1 MSDGITQTA
10 DTVNV
15 CAVDSQSCGAC
26 SQLVQLLNVV
36 LPEHIQFP
44 YPLDEILLDNV
55 RADKVPSRSLIKA
68 NVNTPQE
75 SLSVSSTGVHSIDQS
90 KTEVSVERHESS
102 PMEIMPSPV
111 VRVNNVVFDKDVNTL
126 TGQNVKDYLQKLH
139 PEVFA
144 DKVTLTGDSMV
155 VHHIFTADE
164 GYKKPYTYPVPYA
177 YRDKVKKSWMR

>member
-10 DTVNV
+10 DSVDF
-15 CAVDSQSCGAC
+15 CAIDSQSCGAC
-26 SQLVQLLNVV
+26 GQLVQLLNIV

-44 YPLDEILLDNV
+44 YPRDGILLDNV
-55 RADKVPSRSLIKA
+55 RADKAPSRSLMKA

-75 SLSVSSTGVHSIDQS
+75 PLSIPPTGVHSIDQS

-102 PMEIMPSPV
+102 PMGIMPSPV
-111 VRVNNVVFDKDVNTL
+111 VRVNNVVLDKDVNTL
-126 TGQNVKDYLQKLH
+126 TAQNVKDYLQQLH

-144 DKVTLTGDSMV
+144 DKVTLTGDSEV

-164 GYKKPYTYPVPYA
+164 GIQETVHLSSYLCVSRQGKGKA
-177 YRDKVKKSWMR
+177 G